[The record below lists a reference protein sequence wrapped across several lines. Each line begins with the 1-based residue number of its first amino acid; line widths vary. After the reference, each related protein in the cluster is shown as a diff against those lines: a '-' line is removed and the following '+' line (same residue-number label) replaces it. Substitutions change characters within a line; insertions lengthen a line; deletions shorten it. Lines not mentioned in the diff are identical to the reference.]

1 MENVQI
7 KTTVELLDELPED
20 MKDGEVLID
29 NTDFSDNI
37 VEEDFH
43 VLENELEEA
52 ISNIKTI
59 DDYINESD
67 MDEKDKELLKNVFVD
82 GGLDINTLQEEAVKR
97 HLEEV
102 FNDKEK
108 GLYKLIPYLY
118 TTDPDEAKIET
129 PFLNIVHDGVTYYLK
144 DIYKE
149 LKHSAQGDKEY
160 NLYFIDILKINLALE
175 EVEFKDDNGEDIKSK
190 IFVEFF
196 ALMKSLEDI
205 IVHRYNEIVESE
217 AYVTAIDSVFNLE
230 SETFINSLK
239 EEFTNIVKLDF
250 DKGKLPRFKKLFYDT
265 MIKKN
270 KKVPRE
276 LVRQFS
282 ELLDDLGGLF
292 LIALE
297 RIVLNEDKDFFQHVN
312 DVNNKMHIN
321 DKLTKE
327 KVTYLISKMLRNAY
341 LNKNLRWTL
350 VSIEKQLYG
359 KDFRDS
365 YLLAKLFLLAE
376 ALKPTWDELNSE
388 DI

>member
-82 GGLDINTLQEEAVKR
+82 GGLDINTIQEEAVKR

-118 TTDPDEAKIET
+118 TTDLEEAKIET
-129 PFLNIVHDGVTYYLK
+129 PFLNIVHEGVTYYLK

-149 LKHSAQGDKEY
+149 LKYSAQGEKEY

-270 KKVPRE
+270 KKVPRD

-297 RIVLNEDKDFFQHVN
+297 RLVLNEDKDFFQHVN
-312 DVNNKMHIN
+312 DVNNKIHIN

>member
-118 TTDPDEAKIET
+118 TTDPDEVKIET

-149 LKHSAQGDKEY
+149 LKHSTQGDKEY
-160 NLYFIDILKINLALE
+160 KLYFIDVLKINLDLE

-230 SETFINSLK
+230 SETFINNLK

-312 DVNNKMHIN
+312 DVNNKIHIN